1 MICPFCNEEIKDW
14 AKKCRYC
21 WEFLDWRNQN
31 KEDKA
36 QSVASW
42 NIYYDMAPTI
52 HCPTCWYTWKPWKV
66 LKGNFFIGFLLY
78 RFMLIPWIIYS
89 IRRRSKTTCCCP
101 KCWNKIVEIIQSNK
115 EESEWVTWEAKK
127 KKMWVWW
134 RCLTI
139 FGILIFIWIIAWN
152 SAEKRVEN
160 NINNNETTA
169 TETDNHQYI
178 PWLTNADI
186 QINLEKKWFTCDKS
200 LKDWFRTRCKIKQ
213 SDADHDVEIYWKT
226 ATKIYLVDAMTIN
239 YTNTLNK
246 DFLWYIAS
254 LPYDTAEPE
263 NAKNRVIENIW
274 KNNSTEIWWVKYEI
288 ESNNWVVRLYIWDK
302 NEY

>member
-1 MICPFCNEEIKDW
+1 MKICPFCKEEIQDS

-21 WEFLDWRNQN
+21 WEFLDGTKTEKAPE
-31 KEDKA
+31 KETETKIIIE
-36 QSVASW
+36 QK
-42 NIYYDMAPTI
+42 TE
-52 HCPTCWYTWKPWKV
+52 KP
-66 LKGNFFIGFLLY
+66 
-78 RFMLIPWIIYS
+78 
-89 IRRRSKTTCCCP
+89 
-101 KCWNKIVEIIQSNK
+101 
-115 EESEWVTWEAKK
+115 K
-127 KKMWVWW
+127 KKMW
-134 RCLTI
+134 CLGWCFTI
-139 FGILIFIWIIAWN
+139 FWFIIIIWMIAWN
-152 SAEKRVEN
+152 SAEKNVEN
-160 NINNNETTA
+160 KTNDTVTIV

-186 QINLEKKWFTCDKS
+186 QLNLEKKWFTCDKN
-200 LKDWFRTRCKIKQ
+200 LKYWFRTRCKLNQ
-213 SDADHDVEIYWKT
+213 TNADHDVEIYWKT
-226 ATKIYLVDAMTIN
+226 ATQIYLVDAMTIN
-239 YTNTLNK
+239 YTSNLDK